1 MYTLDRDSGTVVD
14 AVDVDACVVDVDAC
28 VDDADAAAETDESI
42 PGGLF
47 RISQWPCLSTASW
60 TLDGDSWSI
69 EWLIDLYKIDGLISS
84 LIDNIID

>member
-1 MYTLDRDSGTVVD
+1 MMYTLDRDSGTVVD

-47 RISQWPCLSTASW
+47 RISQ
-60 TLDGDSWSI
+60 
-69 EWLIDLYKIDGLISS
+69 
-84 LIDNIID
+84 